1 MKMGLFDKIKGS
13 LDNASRYADLRKKIE
28 NNEISALTEDD
39 RNFFEITAKKTPE
52 EYLVKYNIKDVT
64 VEVYNTS
71 GYENN
76 GTTVYSLSEL
86 EKI

>member
-1 MKMGLFDKIKGS
+1 MQVIIQNITINGGEILYKLTSDNLKEMGLKDVKLGS
-13 LDNASRYADLRKKIE
+13 N
-28 NNEISALTEDD
+28 
-39 RNFFEITAKKTPE
+39 E